1 MILTKTVTIIDDAT
15 SISALLV
22 KPLTATA
29 QQPLSPSVVAIW
41 ERAGFPEQHAHT
53 YVLLIDLNSS
63 EAHWDSYEWSE
74 RSGRTMRLAHRTLIE
89 DWNAVEDGGTLDV
102 RTTSIFNYEKMLRL
116 VD

>member
-1 MILTKTVTIIDDAT
+1 MVETKTITIIDDGT
-15 SISALLV
+15 SISALAI
-22 KPLTATA
+22 KPVLTGRTV
-29 QQPLSPSVVAIW
+29 PPEVRAIW
-41 ERAGFPEQHAHT
+41 ERAGFPAEHAHT